1 MGKYLFKAR
10 RDQTR
15 LGWSNFWKGRISL
28 NWGKA
33 QQIFY
38 SLHPELHTKKYFNQ
52 MSWTKTTVKSLV
64 VLSLSI
70 WNDRCKVLHG
80 EENKNQRFNLKQSLQ
95 FQVQKCYKNRDE
107 INVAHQ
113 KLFKESVETMC
124 KTKSIQYLRCWLHS
138 YQVAV
143 AFTNRLRMRE
153 YWLMLQF
160 QQLTITDKGSSNSRQ
175 CKQPRNSGTLVH
187 SSRPAPKPP
196 FYFKALAK
204 Y

>member
-1 MGKYLFKAR
+1 
-10 RDQTR
+10 
-15 LGWSNFWKGRISL
+15 
-28 NWGKA
+28 
-33 QQIFY
+33 
-38 SLHPELHTKKYFNQ
+38 
-52 MSWTKTTVKSLV
+52 MSWIKTTVKSLV
-64 VLSLSI
+64 ELSLST
-70 WNDRCKVLHG
+70 WNNRCKLLHG
-80 EENKNQRFNLKQSLQ
+80 EENKNQRFKLKQSLQ
-95 FQVQKCYKNRDE
+95 LQVQKCYKKQDE

-160 QQLTITDKGSSNSRQ
+160 RQLTITDKGNPNSRQ
-175 CKQPRNSGTLVH
+175 VKHPRKSGAVVH
-187 SSRPAPKPP
+187 SSRPAFKPP

-204 Y
+204 YQVPPTKWQIKASLEQKYGRKWYCDSV